1 MFFLGKRGNL
11 TQPIQMQVSKKANVF
26 SQLFIAFLKFLF
38 NFEHFQKKDEPHSLC
53 ISEIIDGERRV
64 YIKI

>member
-1 MFFLGKRGNL
+1 
-11 TQPIQMQVSKKANVF
+11 MQVPKKVNAF

-53 ISEIIDGERRV
+53 ISEIIDGQRRA
-64 YIKI
+64 

>member
-11 TQPIQMQVSKKANVF
+11 TQPIQMQVPKKVNVF

-53 ISEIIDGERRV
+53 ISEIIDGQRRA
-64 YIKI
+64 